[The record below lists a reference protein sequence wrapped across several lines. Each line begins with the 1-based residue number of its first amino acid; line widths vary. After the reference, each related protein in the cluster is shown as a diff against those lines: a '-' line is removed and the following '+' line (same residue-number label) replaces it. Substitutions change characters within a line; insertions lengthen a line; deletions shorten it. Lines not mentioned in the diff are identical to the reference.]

1 MPNSYVEY
9 SSATSDQ
16 VTNGFVFSF
25 PYLSDDA
32 GNALIDV
39 YVSDVKLASSA
50 FSVTTSP
57 TNSILINAGS
67 VLVGDAVKI
76 ARNSSTADPLVDFV
90 DGSVLTEADLD
101 RSYRHGFY
109 LSQEA
114 AEGSGGDLLSKKGG
128 TDFDAEGNKIT
139 NLGTPTTGLDATNKA
154 YVDQTID
161 NAELVGGSP
170 STVSLGAYDVT
181 STNDTLKTLRAWT
194 ADVETALDADINV
207 TATGTTADRSLADR
221 FADVVN
227 VKDYGATGDGVTDD
241 TSAIQAAEAAGDSV
255 YFPEGNYNVTVAPT
269 LNKSWGKGTVNISGT
284 QTYLHPQPGPVS
296 EIFASVFSPN
306 NTATAD
312 ASTELQRAIDFAQDN
327 DLPLTLEEGGL
338 YRVFTGLTF
347 KHGQSATDTQKYSV
361 KLNGNGATLYPD
373 GSAITVMSIVPRCLL
388 ADQGAGRGISGISIK
403 DLTFSGYASTSSKAL
418 VIGETG
424 YVCDNFLF
432 SRLENILI
440 HQFESNAALFFKETR
455 HFSCKKVVVRNS
467 TCRIEASET
476 GSFCGDMVFNAC
488 EFVSNPSVGLNPLDL
503 SSSGTGQIRGIHF
516 NHCYIYGS
524 QTELICNGT
533 APQGVAGPQLGD
545 IWFDGCQFDQGT
557 GRALYVVANND
568 GQIFKIHIT
577 SCYFVSYGA
586 ETIRAQGSAEI
597 GEILINNSTFSIID
611 GGSPI
616 FCLQVDNVQ
625 ISNNTFKDV
634 TNANQYINI
643 DACQQVSISDNVAW
657 DSPTVVYGVSIGNAS
672 DRYFITDNMFDS
684 TTSAINDYS
693 TGTPLKTVIDNLQT

>member
-101 RSYRHGFY
+101 RGYRHGFY

-114 AEGSGGDLLSKKGG
+114 AEGSGGDLLSKKDGS
-128 TDFDAEGNKIT
+128 DFDAEGNKIT
-139 NLGTPTTGLDATNKA
+139 NLGAPTTGLDATNKA

-194 ADVETALDADINV
+194 ADIETALDADINV

-269 LNKSWGKGTVNISGT
+269 LNKSWGKGTVSISGT
-284 QTYLHPQPGPVS
+284 QTYTPP
-296 EIFASVFSPN
+296 
-306 NTATAD
+306 T
-312 ASTELQRAIDFAQDN
+312 RA
-327 DLPLTLEEGGL
+327 
-338 YRVFTGLTF
+338 
-347 KHGQSATDTQKYSV
+347 
-361 KLNGNGATLYPD
+361 
-373 GSAITVMSIVPRCLL
+373 
-388 ADQGAGRGISGISIK
+388 
-403 DLTFSGYASTSSKAL
+403 
-418 VIGETG
+418 
-424 YVCDNFLF
+424 
-432 SRLENILI
+432 
-440 HQFESNAALFFKETR
+440 
-455 HFSCKKVVVRNS
+455 CKR
-467 TCRIEASET
+467 
-476 GSFCGDMVFNAC
+476 D
-488 EFVSNPSVGLNPLDL
+488 
-503 SSSGTGQIRGIHF
+503 
-516 NHCYIYGS
+516 
-524 QTELICNGT
+524 IC
-533 APQGVAGPQLGD
+533 
-545 IWFDGCQFDQGT
+545 
-557 GRALYVVANND
+557 
-568 GQIFKIHIT
+568 
-577 SCYFVSYGA
+577 
-586 ETIRAQGSAEI
+586 
-597 GEILINNSTFSIID
+597 
-611 GGSPI
+611 
-616 FCLQVDNVQ
+616 
-625 ISNNTFKDV
+625 
-634 TNANQYINI
+634 
-643 DACQQVSISDNVAW
+643 
-657 DSPTVVYGVSIGNAS
+657 
-672 DRYFITDNMFDS
+672 
-684 TTSAINDYS
+684 
-693 TGTPLKTVIDNLQT
+693 